1 MVLTSG
7 HVATPG
13 VHTLRPRARLGFDAG
28 RLGFRTR
35 ASSLVTLISRQSR
48 GGRRWACHHGPS
60 RVSEEGACALGQVAS
75 PGACSAAARVS
86 KARVRRRPAR
96 IPNPSLQPHD
106 PDPAGMISSAVHGQM
121 RRRRSCGAEERVGRA
136 AAARNQKS

>member
-13 VHTLRPRARLGFDAG
+13 VHALRPCARLGFDAG
-28 RLGFRTR
+28 WLGFRIR

-48 GGRRWACHHGPS
+48 GGRRWACHHGSS
-60 RVSEEGACALGQVAS
+60 RVSEEGARALGQVAS
-75 PGACSAAARVS
+75 PGACYAAARVS

-96 IPNPSLQPHD
+96 IPNPSLQPRD
-106 PDPAGMISSAVHGQM
+106 PDLATIT
-121 RRRRSCGAEERVGRA
+121 RRLTLCSPP
-136 AAARNQKS
+136 